1 MIQTS
6 RRSLI
11 TGLVSFL
18 AAPAVVRAAS
28 LMPVKAL
35 DEITFQ
41 GVPLTFDGGYP
52 VLTDVVRRAFVPRL
66 FVQVQFGTPLR
77 NFLDDLES
85 ESHLTPT
92 TL

>member
-1 MIQTS
+1 MLQTS

-18 AAPAVVRAAS
+18 VAPAVVRAAS

-35 DEITFQ
+35 PTTLTLQ

-52 VLTDVVRRAFVPRL
+52 LLLETIRKAFLPRL
-66 FVQVQFGTPLR
+66 RVQLYADSKFYFVGYDI
-77 NFLDDLES
+77 LDK
-85 ESHLTPT
+85 
-92 TL
+92 

>member
-18 AAPAVVRAAS
+18 VAPAVVRAAS

-35 DEITFQ
+35 PLEIEW
-41 GVPLTFDGGYP
+41 GRRSFDSVYP
-52 VLTDVVRRAFVPRL
+52 ILTDTVRRAFVPRL
-66 FVQVQFGTPLR
+66 FVQLMHPHPFYVTGYDI
-77 NFLDDLES
+77 LDK
-85 ESHLTPT
+85 
-92 TL
+92 